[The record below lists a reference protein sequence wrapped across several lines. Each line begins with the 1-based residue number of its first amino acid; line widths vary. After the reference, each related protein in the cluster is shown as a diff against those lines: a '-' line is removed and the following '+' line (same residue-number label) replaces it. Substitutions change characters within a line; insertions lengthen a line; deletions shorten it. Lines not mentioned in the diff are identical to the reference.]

1 MIIDCGTCTAGPAAC
16 GDCVVSVLLGPPTT
30 RLEIAEEHRDAV
42 AVLADSGLIPP
53 LRLVPGGQGEADRPP
68 VRGRRGSARAAGA

>member
-30 RLEIAEEHRDAV
+30 RPEIAEEHCGAV
-42 AVLADSGLIPP
+42 AVLAESGLIPP
-53 LRLVPGGQGEADRPP
+53 LRLVAGGADEPVRPP
-68 VRGRRGSARAAGA
+68 ARGRRGSARAAGA

>member
-1 MIIDCGTCTAGPAAC
+1 MIIDCGTCTAGPVAC

-53 LRLVPGGQGEADRPP
+53 LRLVPGGQTSGQRPP
-68 VRGRRGSARAAGA
+68 KGGQQEPARAAGA